1 MSLPS
6 VYKAL
11 YRTVKE
17 REAATGIQLSPD
29 VRMEIMRLYL
39 ERIAK
44 PLLSEESNLRFI
56 SSMPRPEVAAP
67 RSLTHF
73 TTSERRSRAARSE
86 AVRKALLQRLIYEEE
101 TVSLFSQYNEA
112 YASGEHPEN
121 QPKYS
126 RQSKCLFRPIPEK
139 DGVERKAVQDYNRMI
154 SRLFDDNALNKK
166 TYLAERAR
174 ISGRTVAEEDALLQQ
189 ERMQVILERVA
200 SCAETLRHLDELTDP
215 TLSPAELAANYDWIS
230 DASNVC
236 LEIDKFEET
245 YPFSEKQKR
254 QMDDLKDLQNFCGTA
269 LGKLCTIANPSYE
282 YLDAEF
288 MDDYVIYDPVNPNI
302 YSRYKDRA
310 LHKDVIEW
318 KKEHE
323 AGVLSDYVETHPE
336 LKPFLMDN
344 GTPLNWFR
352 SSKVTDV
359 NEVFL
364 EDYMNIQNNRMLIR
378 EDVFQNVKQN
388 LGFDDK
394 DAVCWREASGENGIP
409 SMQPGADIEDLRNNK
424 PIVFEKNNRVVILS
438 PGTIMGKAPNQETP
452 EELFNFTLST
462 QNTYLKEKLAS
473 ADPLWIKS
481 SPEFKAMKD
490 SFAAVNALSPL
501 AKGSSLGSAFAACR
515 DLLATSEAYLQAK
528 KDGLTKDEDRSSRE
542 RNRVQAARELR
553 AYARTKL
560 RQLELVEAARNTLV
574 RFRGKSPEEQR
585 RMASEEDIIAED
597 ARVFREARSRQHV
610 PSERSSQPFLWMKD
624 QMDAIYKERIIPD
637 RVRNVIIN
645 NYMELNTLQKGNLL
659 YGHNT
664 EFTGAKAAYLCGS
677 MIAAELIL
685 QEQSRL
691 RTPGIPGAVEEFF
704 TSSNDSKNAMLRLG
718 KQAMVALTGRD
729 YQPVQ
734 SEGSK
739 RFSCM
744 TQEQLKEFIETF
756 QPRELAE
763 QFTDRFLNDLGI
775 SPTLQQLT
783 GQYVNAVKPI
793 RGNEL
798 DAIEQ
803 AFITFANEKILA
815 PMESCLK
822 NPATKD
828 PINAAESQKL
838 LANGVIY
845 NLIQLERA
853 RPDQTAPGYLETMLA
868 ENPNGIQVLSERITG
883 STDFRN
889 LMQANARVDGTVSVS
904 TMAKMLD
911 QITTPTLVRNTMR
924 SLTASCGKNLG
935 SLTKQLPEQKVEKT
949 GPAKK

>member
-1 MSLPS
+1 
-6 VYKAL
+6 
-11 YRTVKE
+11 
-17 REAATGIQLSPD
+17 
-29 VRMEIMRLYL
+29 
-39 ERIAK
+39 
-44 PLLSEESNLRFI
+44 
-56 SSMPRPEVAAP
+56 
-67 RSLTHF
+67 
-73 TTSERRSRAARSE
+73 
-86 AVRKALLQRLIYEEE
+86 
-101 TVSLFSQYNEA
+101 
-112 YASGEHPEN
+112 
-121 QPKYS
+121 
-126 RQSKCLFRPIPEK
+126 
-139 DGVERKAVQDYNRMI
+139 
-154 SRLFDDNALNKK
+154 
-166 TYLAERAR
+166 
-174 ISGRTVAEEDALLQQ
+174 
-189 ERMQVILERVA
+189 
-200 SCAETLRHLDELTDP
+200 
-215 TLSPAELAANYDWIS
+215 
-230 DASNVC
+230 
-236 LEIDKFEET
+236 
-245 YPFSEKQKR
+245 
-254 QMDDLKDLQNFCGTA
+254 
-269 LGKLCTIANPSYE
+269 
-282 YLDAEF
+282 
-288 MDDYVIYDPVNPNI
+288 
-302 YSRYKDRA
+302 
-310 LHKDVIEW
+310 
-318 KKEHE
+318 
-323 AGVLSDYVETHPE
+323 
-336 LKPFLMDN
+336 
-344 GTPLNWFR
+344 
-352 SSKVTDV
+352 
-359 NEVFL
+359 
-364 EDYMNIQNNRMLIR
+364 
-378 EDVFQNVKQN
+378 
-388 LGFDDK
+388 
-394 DAVCWREASGENGIP
+394 
-409 SMQPGADIEDLRNNK
+409 
-424 PIVFEKNNRVVILS
+424 
-438 PGTIMGKAPNQETP
+438 
-452 EELFNFTLST
+452 
-462 QNTYLKEKLAS
+462 
-473 ADPLWIKS
+473 
-481 SPEFKAMKD
+481 
-490 SFAAVNALSPL
+490 
-501 AKGSSLGSAFAACR
+501 
-515 DLLATSEAYLQAK
+515 
-528 KDGLTKDEDRSSRE
+528 
-542 RNRVQAARELR
+542 
-553 AYARTKL
+553 
-560 RQLELVEAARNTLV
+560 
-574 RFRGKSPEEQR
+574 
-585 RMASEEDIIAED
+585 
-597 ARVFREARSRQHV
+597 
-610 PSERSSQPFLWMKD
+610 
-624 QMDAIYKERIIPD
+624 
-637 RVRNVIIN
+637 
-645 NYMELNTLQKGNLL
+645 MELNTLQKGNLL

-664 EFTGAKAAYLCGS
+664 EFTGEKAAYLCGS